1 MSFYNDS
8 EYPVTNEIAKIH
20 ETQINSMGESGTW
33 GTGTQRL
40 AIAKIARVAGYKVGV
55 LEKTSTENLSD
66 NSHLPNAVTNIVKHI
81 AITPKDLDKK
91 FYDKAMNDGISDGE
105 YVEIVGIVS
114 RLTSLDVFARGIGVP
129 LRNLPNAQ
137 KKAPTRVRP
146 IEAIKELAW
155 APTIPNGAEGG
166 ELGNNLY
173 GNMPKPYIVRALS
186 MVPDEL
192 KAHMELEKVQ
202 YSRMDKVLDFSYTH
216 HKGLNRSQVELVAG
230 RISAINECFF

>member
-8 EYPVTNEIAKIH
+8 EYPVTNDIEKVH

-40 AIAKIARVAGYKVGV
+40 AIAKTARVACYEAGV
-55 LEKTSTENLSD
+55 LEKPSTENLSD
-66 NSHLPNAVTNIVKHI
+66 EILLPDIVSDIVKRI
-81 AITPKDLDKK
+81 AITPKDLNKK
-91 FYDKAMNDGISDGE
+91 FYDKAINDGISEGE

-114 RLTSLDVFARGIGVP
+114 RLTSMDVFARAIGVP
-129 LRNLPNAQ
+129 LRSLPNAQ
-137 KKAPTRVRP
+137 KKAPTRIRP

-155 APTIPNGAEGG
+155 ASTIPNGIEGG
-166 ELGNNLY
+166 KLGKKLY

-192 KAHMELEKVQ
+192 KMHMELEKVQ
-202 YSRMDKVLDFSYTH
+202 YSKMDKVLDFSYTH
-216 HKGLNRSQVELVAG
+216 HKGLNRSQIELVAG